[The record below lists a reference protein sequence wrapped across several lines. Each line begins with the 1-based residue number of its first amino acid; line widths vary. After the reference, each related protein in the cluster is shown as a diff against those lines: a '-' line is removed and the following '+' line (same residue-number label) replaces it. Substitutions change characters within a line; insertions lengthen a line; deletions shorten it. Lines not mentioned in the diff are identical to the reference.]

1 MRTLILTAIPNFP
14 LIEPGN
20 DLGEIIIE
28 NTRKCR
34 IRIRDNDIFVLAQ
47 KIVSKAEGQL
57 VQLSTLVPSQKAIEI
72 ANEAEK
78 DPRFVELILQESSE
92 VLRVRQNTIIVQHK
106 LGFICANAG
115 IDHSNVQGK
124 TGEPEDWVLL
134 LPENPDESANR
145 IREEIFRKTKRR
157 VGILIIDSHG
167 RAWRNGIVGTS
178 IGFSGIPG
186 LVDLRGKPDLFGY
199 HLRITQVAAADE
211 LAAGASLLMGQAD
224 ERTPV
229 IHVRGFPYPLRESN
243 FSELVR
249 DKKMDL
255 FR

>member
-1 MRTLILTAIPNFP
+1 MRTLTFSAIPDFP
-14 LIEPGN
+14 LIETGD
-20 DLGEIIIE
+20 DLSEIIIE
-28 NTRKCR
+28 RSHQCG
-34 IRIRDNDIFVLAQ
+34 IRIKENDIFVLAQ
-47 KIVSKAEGQL
+47 KIVSKTEGRL
-57 VQLSTLVPSQKAIEI
+57 VQLSNVTPSKKAFEI
-72 ANEAEK
+72 AKLAEK

-92 VLRVRQNTIIVQHK
+92 VLRVQQNTIIVQHK

-124 TGEPEDWVLL
+124 IGAPEDWVLL
-134 LPENPDESANR
+134 LPEDPDESADR
-145 IREEIFRKTKRR
+145 IRAEIKTKKNRNT
-157 VGILIIDSHG
+157 GILIIDSHG
-167 RAWRNGIVGTS
+167 RAWRNGVVGIS
-178 IGFSGIPG
+178 IGMAGIPG

-229 IHVRGFPYPLRESN
+229 IHVRGFPYSFRDSR

>member
-1 MRTLILTAIPNFP
+1 MRTLTFSAIPDFP
-14 LIEPGN
+14 FIEPGD
-20 DLGEIIIE
+20 DLSDTIVNTSKNCGIQIID
-28 NTRKCR
+28 C
-34 IRIRDNDIFVLAQ
+34 DIFVLAQ
-47 KIVSKAEGQL
+47 KIVSKSEGRL
-57 VQLSTLVPSQKAIEI
+57 IQLSSVLPSKKAIEMGKK
-72 ANEAEK
+72 ADK
-78 DPRFVELILQESSE
+78 DPRFVELILRESTE
-92 VLRVRQNTIIVQHK
+92 VLRVRRNTIIVQHK
-106 LGFICANAG
+106 QGFICANAG
-115 IDHSNVQGK
+115 IDHSNVKGK

-145 IREEIFRKTKRR
+145 IRVEIKRKTKKN

-167 RAWRNGIVGTS
+167 RAWRNGVVGIS
-178 IGFSGIPG
+178 IGFAGIPG

-199 HLRITQVAAADE
+199 NLRITQVAAADE
-211 LAAGASLLMGQAD
+211 LAAGASLLMGQAN

-229 IHVRGFPYPLRESN
+229 IHVRGFPYPLRESL